1 MASPADDPSSK
12 IDLPQSPES
21 RLQEIQWELLKLTE
35 KGFTPA
41 EISAAALSMPEDASS
56 AEAPSG
62 QQSPG
67 FPQIVRGPS
76 SSPESADITEVSAQ
90 LQGAVAAASPA
101 LAAAL
106 DQAAALPAPEAFP
119 SSLTPA
125 ESAEAPLESDPFSK
139 AAILR
144 INDVYQI
151 ADPQELAE
159 YLDDEEYVT
168 YKHTLEQRAKEFK
181 PERVP
186 LAQQFICSLPT
197 LPEAKRKHYVDAWCY
212 YLTGDD
218 LRPSQY
224 GTPLSPE
231 HIADTRA
238 EDKLSFL
245 RTGKF
250 PTSWTSPPT
259 RNEPLFDFTH
269 KLDLLTR
276 DSLDHLLSYAMVR
289 LFRKGLLADFK
300 FGNPPVTG
308 DQAFANVLRVD
319 NKGYLNMV
327 GLNGQGV
334 VVSAQ
339 INGSWHSEKL
349 TPEIKDLLFAET
361 RAICQEM
368 LPSINCLKGI
378 ENKCGSVKMWNALN
392 LMRDNV
398 EVSGLRED
406 PQGRMVCNTT
416 ARTATPTTKG
426 VTAIGK
432 LWHGKGTEEGEKLRQ
447 IGILKSKIFGGRDH
461 LVPGAKY
468 HNATAGGQHNLD
480 RLDAILAGTIPES
493 EGPPPATLPLLS
505 LLSNMI
511 TSYAPKLRPPTRA
524 VEWRDMEEAIG
535 NSPQCLKLID
545 ALSRIKT
552 LKGDLADDSKWKKPT
567 GLLGLGR
574 KAPDRA
580 PVEKELSDKRAELT
594 KLLGDFYHYMSTSSP
609 FTKFL
614 EPQHG
619 RLILPQITE
628 ESDIPTL
635 VSELIKSVKTTY
647 EVPNSKSIAT
657 LRKYIAAHKQ
667 LVAELQSARDA
678 GVEISGNIMDGLS
691 LSSLSRSLSP
701 ELKKA
706 LGLE

>member
-151 ADPQELAE
+151 ADPQGLAE

-186 LAQQFICSLPT
+186 LAQQFVCSLPT
-197 LPEAKRKHYVDAWCY
+197 LPEAKRKHYVDAWSY
-212 YLTGDD
+212 YLTSDD
-218 LRPSQY
+218 LRPSQH

-231 HIADTRA
+231 HIADTGA

-245 RTGKF
+245 RTGKI

-349 TPEIKDLLFAET
+349 TPEIKALLFAET
-361 RAICQEM
+361 RAIYQEM

-416 ARTATPTTKG
+416 AKTATSTTKG
-426 VTAIGK
+426 VTVIGK

-461 LVPGAKY
+461 LVPGARY
-468 HNATAGGQHNLD
+468 HNVNTGHHDLN
-480 RLDAILAGTIPES
+480 RLDAILAGTVPES
-493 EGPPPATLPLLS
+493 EGHPPATLTLLS
-505 LLSNMI
+505 LLQNAI
-511 TSYAPKLRPPTRA
+511 TSYAPKLLPPTRA
-524 VEWRDMEEAIG
+524 IEWSNAEDTIG
-535 NSPQCLKLID
+535 NSQQY
-545 ALSRIKT
+545 LSLSGAIARIQK
-552 LKGDLADDSKWKKPT
+552 LKGDLADESKWRKPT
-567 GLLGLGR
+567 GLLNIGR

-580 PVEKELSDKRAELT
+580 PVEKELQDKRVELN
-594 KLLGDFYHYMSTSSP
+594 KLLGSFYHYMSTESP
-609 FTKFL
+609 LTKFL
-614 EPQHG
+614 LHQQG

-628 ESDIPTL
+628 ESDVSTL
-635 VSELIKSVKTTY
+635 IEALIRSVKETY

-667 LVAELQSARDA
+667 LIAELQAARDA
-678 GVEISGNIMDGLS
+678 GVEIFGNIMDGLS